1 MDNSGSLIHFQLQ
14 ELKRYSCTFPHEH
27 TDFRSLYSNTR
38 AGIHQLT
45 MIASL
50 VYVAVI
56 IALLLMNSLRFYYH
70 THPGDGSDPDRPT
83 GEAWE

>member
-1 MDNSGSLIHFQLQ
+1 
-14 ELKRYSCTFPHEH
+14 
-27 TDFRSLYSNTR
+27 
-38 AGIHQLT
+38 

-56 IALLLMNSLRFYYH
+56 IALLLINSLRFYYH